1 MTTPTNIRAIFFDFG
16 GVLLQHM
23 DGVDHKALEA
33 LHGLPDRTLFD
44 CVYRESRYR
53 DHQVGACTQEEWI
66 ESVIGALSSRFG
78 MTDAEEIWSAFEQA
92 ERPLNAD
99 MIALVKRLRV
109 NAYKVGIISNTT
121 PGMHRR
127 LSERYPDFPPLFDD
141 IVGSG
146 DIKLAKPDPAIW
158 QYAMERLGVQPAES
172 VFTDDTKAYAE
183 AATQIGMHGFHFTG
197 YDQFANDLRSVGV
210 KV

>member
-1 MTTPTNIRAIFFDFG
+1 VTSKNNIKAVFFDFG

-33 LHGLPDRTLFD
+33 LHELPDRTLFD

-53 DHQVGACTQEEWI
+53 DHQVGACTQAEWV
-66 ESVIGALSSRFG
+66 ESVIGALASRFG
-78 MTDAEEIWSAFEQA
+78 QTRAEEIWSAFEQA

-99 MIALVKRLRV
+99 MMALVKRLRA
-109 NAYKVGIISNTT
+109 NRYKVGIISNTT
-121 PGMHRR
+121 PGMRAR
-127 LSERYPDFPPLFDD
+127 LKERYPDFPPLFDD

-158 QYAMERLGVQPAES
+158 HYAMERLGVQPEES

-183 AATQIGMHGFHFTG
+183 AATELGMHGFHFTG
-197 YDQFANDLRSVGV
+197 YDQFAADLKAIGV
-210 KV
+210 EA